1 MELKSRRNKFYDMCI
16 YIENNLQDV
25 NVKLISAITEELW
38 LYLQIWNGLYKLHSR
53 RLVLPSGLEIWS
65 STL

>member
-1 MELKSRRNKFYDMCI
+1 MCI
-16 YIENNLQDV
+16 YIENNFQDV

-38 LYLQIWNGLYKLHSR
+38 LYLQTWNGLYKLDSR
-53 RLVLPSGLEIWS
+53 RLVLPSDLEIWS

>member
-1 MELKSRRNKFYDMCI
+1 MELKSRRNKFHDMCI
-16 YIENNLQDV
+16 YIENNFQDV
-25 NVKLISAITEELW
+25 NVKLISAITEKLW
-38 LYLQIWNGLYKLHSR
+38 LYLHIWNNLYKLDSR